1 MPGAGCVNSAC
12 RDATRSKHAAKIW
25 HNAERCGCAFRVKR
39 SRGIYELRSD
49 DFCDDGIWRK
59 LVLMPKQK
67 QANKLSEELQ
77 DFVDTFPRP
86 LS

>member
-1 MPGAGCVNSAC
+1 
-12 RDATRSKHAAKIW
+12 
-25 HNAERCGCAFRVKR
+25 VKR